1 MTDRLS
7 ALLHEE
13 AQHLTVSPAHAA
25 EVLAR
30 GRGLRRRRRL
40 AQGLTTVA
48 VVAVVGVGAAFAFG
62 GSPERAADDRT
73 TVADDTGDKAVVPE
87 QEFPPVFGAGNTL
100 YLDGGATPVQ
110 MDEVV
115 QQIYYTSAGLLV
127 RTNKD
132 GASDGGG
139 PFQFVLVAPD
149 GTTSKLGLTLGEI
162 VPGVDPTQSVVAYA
176 EMAGDTEQ
184 VVVHDLV
191 TDEEVARF
199 DVPGQMTWGG
209 WDAAPVALSGDLVFV
224 GNDTPVAVNW
234 RTGDVATT
242 GALPQGMP
250 VVNGGRTVL
259 SHDKSAD
266 VVDLASGAT
275 LLTVPDAA
283 ESYLQLSPDGRYVKV
298 APWDERQGFDVY
310 AVDSGAVTSLRG
322 QAAHYGWTA
331 DGRLFSVS
339 GDDLKVCSP
348 STGDCSQQP
357 LPDGLSFAE
366 DEFVR
371 LAGTIYES

>member
-13 AQHLTVSPAHAA
+13 AQHLTVPPADAA

-62 GSPERAADDRT
+62 GSPDRAADDRT
-73 TVADDTGDKAVVPE
+73 TVADDGDKPVVPE
-87 QEFPPVFGAGNTL
+87 QQMPPAFAAGNTL

-132 GASDGGG
+132 GASDGGA
-139 PFQFVLVAPD
+139 PFHFVLVTPD
-149 GTTSKLGLTLGEI
+149 GTARKLGLTLGEI
-162 VPGVDPTQSVVAYA
+162 TPGVDPTQPLVAYA
-176 EMAGDTEQ
+176 EMDGDTEQ
-184 VVVHDLV
+184 VVVHDLT
-191 TDEEVARF
+191 TDEDVARF

-224 GNDTPVAVNW
+224 GNDEPVAVNW
-234 RTGDVATT
+234 RTGEVTKT
-242 GALPQGMP
+242 GALPDGMP

-259 SHDKSAD
+259 SDRKSAE
-266 VVDLASGAT
+266 VVDLATGAT
-275 LLTVPDAA
+275 LLTITDPNAWVT
-283 ESYLQLSPDGRYVKV
+283 LSPDGRYAKAASDPGVEIYDV
-298 APWDERQGFDVY
+298 QSGAHVSLPGNGFD
-310 AVDSGAVTSLRG
+310 
-322 QAAHYGWTA
+322 YGWTA

-339 GDDLKVCSP
+339 GESLKVCSP
-348 STGDCSQQP
+348 TTGDCSEQP
-357 LPDGLSFAE
+357 LPGGLSFGK
-366 DEFVR
+366 DEFLR
-371 LAGTIYES
+371 YAGSIYES